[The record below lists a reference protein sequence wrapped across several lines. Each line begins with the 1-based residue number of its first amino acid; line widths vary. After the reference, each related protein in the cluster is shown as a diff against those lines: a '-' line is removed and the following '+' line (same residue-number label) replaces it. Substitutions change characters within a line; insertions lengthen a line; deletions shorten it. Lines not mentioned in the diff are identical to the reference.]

1 MTSEKR
7 TPKCE
12 DANRQMEMKCT
23 IELARMGAHIL
34 VLLPPRLSQLMSEDC

>member
-12 DANRQMEMKCT
+12 DANRQMETECT
-23 IELARMGAHIL
+23 GELARMGAHTL
-34 VLLPPRLSQLMSEDC
+34 VLLPPRLSQLMSDDC